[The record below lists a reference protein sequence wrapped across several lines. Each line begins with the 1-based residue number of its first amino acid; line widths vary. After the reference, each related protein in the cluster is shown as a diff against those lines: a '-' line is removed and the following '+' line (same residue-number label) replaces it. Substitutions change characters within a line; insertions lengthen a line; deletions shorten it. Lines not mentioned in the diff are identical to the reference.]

1 MLKRPFTAA
10 LALLLSLSIPA
21 LAADAQRQAQVRRLG
36 ADVMPFDLSATT
48 HIFTQTSDGGV
59 QQVVAKQA
67 GDAAQVA
74 LVRQHLKAIRSQFLQ
89 GDFSGPAHIHG
100 MQMPGL
106 RELRAARPGQIA
118 IDYREVPAGAELRYR
133 TTEASLVTALH
144 QWFDAQ
150 LADHGTDAQP
160 GHDPH
165 MHHPMQMNMDM
176 QHTPAPASAA
186 Q

>member
-1 MLKRPFTAA
+1 MLERPFTSA

-36 ADVMPFDLSATT
+36 AEVMPFDLSATT
-48 HIFTQTSDGGV
+48 HIFTKTPDGGV
-59 QQVVAKQA
+59 QRVVAKQA
-67 GDAAQVA
+67 GDATQVA
-74 LVRQHLKAIRSQFLQ
+74 LVRQHLKDIQSQFLQ

-106 RELRAARPGQIA
+106 GELKAARPGQIA

-133 TTEASLVTALH
+133 TADATLVTALH

-150 LADHGTDAQP
+150 LADHGADAQP
-160 GHDPH
+160 GHDH
-165 MHHPMQMNMDM
+165 DMHHPMQMDMDM
-176 QHTPAPASAA
+176 PHMTAPASAA